1 MAKELIF
8 KLKVVDESGNVV
20 EKALNNIKDLKKA
33 QQELSAQLE
42 KTPIGSA
49 KWKELKAN
57 LQEVEKAQQKATIA
71 QKGFI
76 GTLKDIPGPLG
87 ALGQGLGGL
96 NTAFKAL
103 IANPVGAV
111 IAALGIVF
119 TALTKALNSTEEG
132 MFKLNKIFGAFTG
145 IIDPIVK
152 GLGEFASLLAD
163 KIIAGIEG
171 VIKLGQRLGIVG
183 ENFGKAATEG
193 MNLAN
198 ALNEIDDAEGDLAV
212 KRAQQNKLL
221 AEARE
226 ILTDTN
232 AKFEDRKK
240 ALSEIQKSEESL
252 AAEEVALARKRLK
265 AAQDTIRLKGA
276 SKEALDNEEQ
286 ALIKLAQAE
295 EDLAAKK
302 RLFNREEKKL
312 IAEQVAGQKEREKA
326 EEDRLKKEE
335 EVLDKIRNLRNE
347 NYLNSLS
354 DERFREQEA
363 ARLDQERALRELNSL
378 EINETQ
384 KGELR
389 NQINEQ
395 FRIRIQAINKKY
407 DDKEKDT
414 EKKKLENLKN
424 LRDKIQEAQA
434 DTAEERRTLEIRRTE
449 EYFDNLIQ
457 QAKDAGI
464 ETEELEKA
472 KTTAILKIQADFFM
486 KEYNQIQARNAAM
499 KSMLQDEIQDEINAI
514 QAKMDIRN
522 AFIEMLVNIGGIV
535 SDLAGENK
543 KAQIA
548 GLLIEKAAAM
558 ATIISNTAGA
568 NAKAVLASP
577 LTAGQP
583 WVGINT
589 ASAVIAGIK
598 VVTETARAISQINA
612 AEEPGSISAP
622 APAGSKFQGG
632 GLLMGASH
640 SQGGVKTM
648 FGELEG
654 GEFIVN
660 RLATQQ
666 FMPMLESMNQVGQS
680 QSERMMSGSASAPII
695 KTYVVASDMSSE
707 LEKKRKLDELAR
719 L

>member
-20 EKALNNIKDLKKA
+20 EKAINNVKDLKKA

-57 LQEVEKAQQKATIA
+57 LQQVESAQQKATIA

-103 IANPVGAV
+103 IANPIGAV

-119 TALTKALNSTEEG
+119 TAVTKALNSTEQG

-183 ENFGKAATEG
+183 ENFGQAATEG
-193 MNLAN
+193 MNLAQ
-198 ALNEIDDAEGDLAV
+198 ALNEIEDAEGNLAV

-232 AKFEDRKK
+232 ATYEDRKK

-276 SKEALDNEEQ
+276 SKDALDNEEQ

-295 EDLAAKK
+295 ESLAAKK

-312 IAEQVAGQKEREKA
+312 ISEEKTQQKEREKVA
-326 EEDRLKKEE
+326 EDRLKKEE
-335 EVLDKIRNLRNE
+335 EILNKIRDLKNQ
-347 NYLNSLS
+347 NYLNSIT
-354 DERFREQEA
+354 DDKFREEET
-363 ARLDQERALRELNSL
+363 ARLEKEKAER
-378 EINETQ
+378 EINAMDATEKQ
-384 KGELR
+384 KGELKA
-389 NQINEQ
+389 QIAEQ
-395 FRIRIQAINKKY
+395 YRLKIQAINKKY
-407 DDKEKDT
+407 DDKEKTD
-414 EKKKLENLKN
+414 EKKKADDLKN
-424 LRDKIQEAQA
+424 LLSQIRDAEA
-434 DTAEERRTLEIRRTE
+434 DTQAERRALEIKKTE
-449 EYFDNLIQ
+449 EYYDNLIQ
-457 QAKDAGI
+457 QAQQAGLDTVELEDSKYAKLTEIFQKFAAEDTKIKQDKADRDKAIQEKETQDTITAI
-464 ETEELEKA
+464 ETRMS
-472 KTTAILKIQADFFM
+472 IQMA
-486 KEYNQIQARNAAM
+486 Y
-499 KSMLQDEIQDEINAI
+499 
-514 QAKMDIRN
+514 
-522 AFIEMLVNIGGIV
+522 IEMLANVGSII
-535 SDLAGENK
+535 STLAGENK

-548 GLLIEKAAAM
+548 GLIIEKAAAI

-568 NAKAVLASP
+568 NAKSVLASP

-589 ASAVIAGIK
+589 ASAVFSVAK
-598 VVTETARAISQINA
+598 VVADTAKAISEINS
-612 AEEPGSISAP
+612 AEEPDEVTPPTA
-622 APAGSKFQGG
+622 AGSKFQGG

-640 SQGGVKTM
+640 SQGGIKTM

-666 FMPMLESMNQVGQS
+666 FLPMLESMNQVGQT
-680 QSERMMSGSASAPII
+680 QSERMMSGSTSTPII

-707 LEKKRKLDELAR
+707 LEKKKRLDDLAR

>member
-1 MAKELIF
+1 
-8 KLKVVDESGNVV
+8 
-20 EKALNNIKDLKKA
+20 
-33 QQELSAQLE
+33 
-42 KTPIGSA
+42 
-49 KWKELKAN
+49 
-57 LQEVEKAQQKATIA
+57 
-71 QKGFI
+71 
-76 GTLKDIPGPLG
+76 
-87 ALGQGLGGL
+87 
-96 NTAFKAL
+96 L

-171 VIKLGQRLGIVG
+171 VINLAQSLGILG
-183 ENFGKAATEG
+183 KNFGQAATEG
-193 MNLAN
+193 MNLAQS
-198 ALNEIDDAEGDLAV
+198 LSEIDVLEGDLAV

-232 AKFEDRKK
+232 ATYAQRKK
-240 ALSEIQKSEESL
+240 ALSDIQKSEESL

-286 ALIKLAQAE
+286 ALIRLAQAE
-295 EDLAAKK
+295 ESLAAKK

-312 IAEQVAGQKEREKA
+312 NREEEAQRKEREKA
-326 EEDRLKKEE
+326 AADRLKKEE
-335 EVLDKIRNLRNE
+335 EILNKIRDLRNQ
-347 NYLNSLS
+347 NYLNSIV
-354 DERFREQEA
+354 DDKVREQET
-363 ARLDQERALRELNSL
+363 ARLEKEKAER
-378 EINETQ
+378 EINALEATEKQ
-384 KGELR
+384 KGDLKA
-389 NQINEQ
+389 QIAEQ
-395 FRIRIQAINKKY
+395 YRLKIEAINKKY
-407 DDKEKDT
+407 NDKDIAD
-414 EKKKLENLKN
+414 EKKKADDLKN
-424 LRDKIQEAQA
+424 LLSQVRDAEANTQA
-434 DTAEERRTLEIRRTE
+434 EKRALEIKKTE
-449 EYFDNLIQ
+449 EYYDNLIKQ
-457 QAKDAGI
+457 AEQAGLDTVELEDSKYAKLTELFEKFATEDTQAKQNKADKDKAIEEKKTADA
-464 ETEELEKA
+464 EA
-472 KTTAILKIQADFFM
+472 AV
-486 KEYNQIQARNAAM
+486 NARMAM
-499 KSMLQDEIQDEINAI
+499 EM
-514 QAKMDIRN
+514 
-522 AFIEMLVNIGGIV
+522 AFIYMLSDIGSII
-535 SDLAGENK
+535 STLAGENK

-548 GLLIEKAAAM
+548 GLLIEKAASI

-568 NAKAVLASP
+568 NAKSVLASP

-589 ASAVIAGIK
+589 ASAVFSVAKVIA
-598 VVTETARAISQINA
+598 ETAKAVSQINS
-612 AEEPGSISAP
+612 AEQPKEIVAP
-622 APAGSKFQGG
+622 TPAGSKFQGG